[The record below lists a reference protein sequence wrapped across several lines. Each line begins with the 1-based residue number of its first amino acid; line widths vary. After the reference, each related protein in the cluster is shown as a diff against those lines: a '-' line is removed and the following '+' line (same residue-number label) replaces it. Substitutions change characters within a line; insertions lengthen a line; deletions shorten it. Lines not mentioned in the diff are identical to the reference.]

1 MSKLDGSWEND
12 PLDLR
17 CIRLDAEMDAG
28 FFHSEPSEWEPQ
40 NLKDCYTEEFKSYV
54 RCSSYPVERALKPR
68 LHCFILDE
76 DDNIVHRKCHD
87 PYHAKQVI
95 LEKYDETYRILNS
108 KTLEF
113 ISLEEA
119 ETYE

>member
-1 MSKLDGSWEND
+1 MSKYDGSWEED

-17 CIRLDAEMDAG
+17 CIRLDAMMEAG
-28 FFHSEPSEWEPQ
+28 LFVSPEVWYPKT
-40 NLKDCYTEEFKSYV
+40 LDDCYTEEFKAYT
-54 RCSSYPVERALKPR
+54 RCANSPSGRALKPII
-68 LHCFILDE
+68 HCFILDK
-76 DDNIVHRKCHD
+76 DDNIVHRYCHD

-95 LEKYDETYRILNS
+95 LEKYDETHKILNS

-119 ETYE
+119 ELYE